1 MVTSNHQDSMQ
12 QVISMYYDQIYKYC
26 YWKLHDRDEAQDITQ
41 DTFIRFMDAA
51 NTYADIEK
59 PQALLYTIANN
70 LCLNWLKRTR
80 PASLEAME
88 PQEEPRSADFSE
100 VSIQNVALT
109 TALESLSPQQQE
121 ILLLRYGQELKVS
134 EISELLGLSRF
145 QTMYR
150 IRTALRELKAQ
161 LKED

>member
-1 MVTSNHQDSMQ
+1 MVTSNDQNFIQ
-12 QVISMYYDQIYKYC
+12 QVISMYYGQIYKYC
-26 YWKLHDRDEAQDITQ
+26 YWKLRDRDEAQDITQ
-41 DTFIRFMDAA
+41 DTFIRFMEAA
-51 NTYADIEK
+51 NTYTDIEK

-100 VSIQNVALT
+100 VSIQNVALAN
-109 TALESLSPQQQE
+109 ALSLLPREQQD

-134 EISELLGLSRF
+134 EIAELLGLSRF